1 VKQEI
6 DFQFNIHSWNKITIS
21 IMESA
26 MYVILNRKYVIVDN
40 LIHDSFADPE
50 GGTVGFGS
58 NNIITEFADIS
69 MSIIMPDEFMI
80 WIQNLRKGIQ
90 AKDSANDEAAKQDEA
105 SKLEEEAPDA
115 KSIESGNEEVSLE
128 DIVS

>member
-90 AKDSANDEAAKQDEA
+90 AKDSAKDEA
-105 SKLEEEAPDA
+105 SKLEEAKLEEEATTDA